1 MFILMN
7 IRMTGKFSD
16 LTLAMVSGT
25 WHWNISIFD
34 VNKVVFCF
42 FTANLFKL
50 IIILFIIKLYVRND
64 ITDGDY
70 AHGKR
75 VCKDFKV
82 TSLGEYYDLYV
93 QSDTLLLA
101 DVSENFRNMCLKYI
115 WTWSRSFS
123 NCTRVSMVS
132 SFYKE

>member
-1 MFILMN
+1 M
-7 IRMTGKFSD
+7 
-16 LTLAMVSGT
+16 
-25 WHWNISIFD
+25 
-34 VNKVVFCF
+34 
-42 FTANLFKL
+42 FKL

-64 ITDGDY
+64 ITDVDY

-75 VCKDFKV
+75 VCKDFKI

-115 WTWSRSFS
+115 
-123 NCTRVSMVS
+123 
-132 SFYKE
+132 